1 VFSIVARNSGI
12 SSHLFSKLKTEDF
25 GIEVCME
32 ITQGTWSEVV
42 IANGIA
48 MVSGKVVVQATD
60 EKKQSNL

>member
-1 VFSIVARNSGI
+1 
-12 SSHLFSKLKTEDF
+12 
-25 GIEVCME
+25 ME

-60 EKKQSNL
+60 EKNSPTSEIEESLACYSRCILYL